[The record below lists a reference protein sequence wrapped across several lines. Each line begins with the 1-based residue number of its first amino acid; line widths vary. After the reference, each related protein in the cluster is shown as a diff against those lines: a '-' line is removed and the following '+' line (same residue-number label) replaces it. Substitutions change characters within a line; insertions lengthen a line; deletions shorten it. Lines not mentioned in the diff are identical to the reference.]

1 MRSSLIESAARRR
14 LLAGGASALAA
25 ASLGRAVQAAEPKTA
40 PGAAAPAPASASAA
54 KPLPAYAAWKQ
65 PEAMIVHSA
74 NTIET
79 RREAFGSGVVTPL
92 RQLYVRNNL
101 PPPDEAIVAD
111 RDAWMIEI
119 AGVAKPMSLSLAQL
133 KTMGLQTLAMVLQC
147 SGNGRG
153 YFPNKPS
160 GTPWQV
166 GAAGCVIW
174 SGVPVSAL
182 VEHCGGLTAG
192 AMFMTGTGGEKLPDG
207 LDPNMVMVERSVP
220 KEAMQDALLAW
231 ELNGE
236 PIPLAHGGPL
246 RLVVPGYTGVNS
258 VKYIKRLA
266 FTEKE
271 SPAAIQQTGYRLAP
285 AGQKGDPSHPSV
297 WAMGVKSWINT
308 PSPSASTLKPGRVVV
323 QGVAFGGVNAIKQV
337 EVSIDGGKQWQKAE
351 LVGPDLGRYAWRQFA
366 LPVELTAGEHV
377 LVSRAT
383 DTEGR
388 VQEEDRPQN
397 SGGYINN
404 SWRDHAVAVAVKA

>member
-25 ASLGRAVQAAEPKTA
+25 ASLGRAVQAAEPKAA

-111 RDAWMIEI
+111 RDAWIIEI

>member
-25 ASLGRAVQAAEPKTA
+25 ASLGRAVQAAEPKAA

-101 PPPDEAIVAD
+101 PPPDEGIVAD

-182 VEHCGGLTAG
+182 VEHCGGLTAA

>member
-25 ASLGRAVQAAEPKTA
+25 AGLGRAALAAEQKAA
-40 PGAAAPAPASASAA
+40 PAAAAPPAPASAA

-65 PEAMIVHSA
+65 PDAMIVHSA

-101 PPPDEAIVAD
+101 PPPDESIVAD
-111 RDAWMIEI
+111 RDAWVLEI
-119 AGVAKPMSLSLAQL
+119 AGVAKPMSLSVGQL
-133 KTMGLQTLAMVLQC
+133 KSMGLQTLAMVLQC

-174 SGVPVSAL
+174 SGLPVSVL
-182 VEHCGGLTAG
+182 VEHCGGLEA
-192 AMFMTGTGGEKLPDG
+192 AAVYMTGTGGEKLPDG

-220 KEAMQDALLAW
+220 KEAMRDALLAW

-246 RLVVPGYTGVNS
+246 RLIVPGYTGVNS

-285 AGQKGDPSHPSV
+285 PGQKGNPSQPSV

-308 PSPSASTLKPGRVVV
+308 PNPAASTLKAGRVVV
-323 QGVAFGGVNAIKQV
+323 QGVAFGGTNGIKQV
-337 EVSIDGGKQWQKAE
+337 EVSIDGGKNWQKAE

-366 LPVELTAGEHV
+366 LPVELAAGEHV

-388 VQEEDRPQN
+388 VQEEERPQN
-397 SGGYINN
+397 SGGYINS
-404 SWRDHAVAVAVKA
+404 SWRDHAVTVVAKA

>member
-25 ASLGRAVQAAEPKTA
+25 AGLGRAALAAEQKAA
-40 PGAAAPAPASASAA
+40 PAAAAPPAPASAA

-65 PEAMIVHSA
+65 PDAMIVHSA

-101 PPPDEAIVAD
+101 PPPDESIVAD
-111 RDAWMIEI
+111 RDAWVVEI
-119 AGVAKPMSLSLAQL
+119 GGVAKPMSLSVGQL
-133 KTMGLQTLAMVLQC
+133 KSMGLQTLAMVLQC

-174 SGVPVSAL
+174 SGLPVSVL
-182 VEHCGGLTAG
+182 VEHCGGLEA
-192 AMFMTGTGGEKLPDG
+192 AAVYMTGTGGEKLPDG

-220 KEAMQDALLAW
+220 KEAMRDALLAW

-246 RLVVPGYTGVNS
+246 RLIVPGYTGVNS

-285 AGQKGDPSHPSV
+285 PGQKGNPSQPSV

-308 PSPSASTLKPGRVVV
+308 PNPAASTLKAGRVVV
-323 QGVAFGGVNAIKQV
+323 QGVAFGGTNGIKQV
-337 EVSIDGGKQWQKAE
+337 EVSIDGGKNWQKAE

-366 LPVELTAGEHV
+366 LPVELAAGEHV

-388 VQEEDRPQN
+388 VQEEERPQN
-397 SGGYINN
+397 SGGYINS
-404 SWRDHAVAVAVKA
+404 SWRDHAVTVVAKA